1 MGVYVL
7 VFCIL
12 LVIIVSAIHQWKLM
26 VLLVLLFVGTA
37 GVLLW
42 YSMHYGAGDT
52 AAVKQEIETVRIFYG
67 IEKRGL
73 LKDLEFQDILRKK
86 HGLVINGTKTEGA
99 ELPDDLQ
106 GVDGFW
112 PSAEV
117 PARQFEKQHP
127 DLPHKTKNIF
137 NTPLVLYSW
146 PQITD
151 MLIKEGIAEERENL
165 YIVKDIKKLLNMR
178 TQNWESFRL
187 GRQKGPITIQFANPD
202 KDSAGF
208 LTAALIARVLK
219 EENPPDNAEET
230 PYLPV
235 IQKIYP
241 QPHKLEDAADTLFN
255 RYIRQ
260 GQGPFP
266 LISGFEYQ
274 LIEFY
279 QTYPDYQEKITSRVR
294 MLILEPAVLGA
305 HPFIAL
311 TEKGEN
317 LLAALQDTDV
327 QQLAWQKH
335 GFRSALE
342 QVHNDPGILK
352 DIALP
357 DQLRIEN

>member
-26 VLLVLLFVGTA
+26 LLLAALFVGTA

-42 YSMHYGAGDT
+42 YSMHYGVGNNT
-52 AAVKQEIETVRIFYG
+52 EVKAEIETVRIFYG

-73 LKDLEFQDILRKK
+73 LKDLEFQEILRKK
-86 HGLVINGTKTEGA
+86 YGLVINGTKTEGA
-99 ELPDDLQ
+99 ELPNDLQ
-106 GVDGFW
+106 GLDGFW
-112 PSAEV
+112 PSAEL
-117 PARQFEKQHP
+117 PARAFEKQHP
-127 DLPHKTKNIF
+127 DLVGKTRNIF

-146 PQITD
+146 PQITNA
-151 MLIKEGIAEERENL
+151 LIKEGIVAKRENL
-165 YIVKDIKKLLNMR
+165 YIVKDIKKLLDMKDR
-178 TQNWESFRL
+178 TWESLRL
-187 GRQKGPITIQFANPD
+187 GRQKGPILIQFANPD
-202 KDSAGF
+202 KDSSGL
-208 LTAALIARVLK
+208 LTAGLIADLLNDG
-219 EENPPDNAEET
+219 NPADKPEDGS
-230 PYLPV
+230 YLPV

-241 QPHKLEDAADTLFN
+241 QTEKLEDAGDTLFN

-266 LISGFEYQ
+266 LISAFEYQ

-279 QTYPDYQEKITSRVR
+279 QTYPEYQDKIKERVR
-294 MLILEPAVLGA
+294 MLIPEPTVLGA

-311 TEKGEN
+311 TEKGEK
-317 LLAALQDTDV
+317 LLTALQDAEV

-342 QVHNDPGILK
+342 QIKNDPGILK

-357 DQLRIEN
+357 DKTRQS